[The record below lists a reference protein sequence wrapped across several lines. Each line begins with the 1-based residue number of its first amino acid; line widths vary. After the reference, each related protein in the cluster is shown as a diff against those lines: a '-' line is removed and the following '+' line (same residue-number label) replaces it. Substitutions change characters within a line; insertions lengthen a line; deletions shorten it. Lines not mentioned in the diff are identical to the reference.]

1 MCYFYVPWLI
11 LYYVWVFL
19 VLGPRIKS
27 RSYQTLYDRVVSQAR
42 SASAR
47 AAARAHVRHEIH
59 NASLG
64 PPRDP
69 SALTHST

>member
-1 MCYFYVPWLI
+1 MWYFYVPWLV

-42 SASAR
+42 RGSAR
-47 AAARAHVRHEIH
+47 AATRPH
-59 NASLG
+59 NGHRLQHASFVSPFL
-64 PPRDP
+64 PFYPV
-69 SALTHST
+69 LV